1 VQHEQ
6 FTDRGLAH
14 RASVTLQCEARQG
27 TRPWVAVR
35 LEDLSQNGFRIA
47 ALPHV
52 SPDQP
57 LRVRIPGMQVLTA
70 KIRWHQGKSVGCEFV
85 EPLHVAVFD
94 HIVRQVRI
102 GR

>member
-1 VQHEQ
+1 MRHEQ

-14 RASVTLQCEARQG
+14 RASVMLRCEARQG
-27 TRPWVAVR
+27 TRAWTAVR

-47 ALPHV
+47 ALPHA

-57 LRVRIPGMQVLTA
+57 LRIRIPGMQVLTA
-70 KIRWHQGKSVGCEFV
+70 RIRWNAGKVLGCEFV

-94 HIVRQVRI
+94 HIVRQVQI